1 MPPIALSEGSTE
13 LHLLGVA
20 VLIGLV
26 QLVLEAGASQSQR
39 GFAWAAGP
47 RDEARQVHGVAARLQ
62 RAQSNFLET
71 FAMFAASLLAAL
83 MLGHA
88 GHMTLVGAWLYVI
101 GRAIYV
107 PLYAAGVPMMRSVAW
122 VVAMAG
128 IGFEVAAVI
137 S

>member
-1 MPPIALSEGSTE
+1 MPGATE

-26 QLVLEAGASQSQR
+26 QLFLEAGASQSQR
-39 GFAWAAGP
+39 GMAWAAGP
-47 RDEARQVHGVAARLQ
+47 RDEPRHVSGVAARLQ

-71 FAMFAASLLAAL
+71 FAMFVAALLAAL

-88 GHMTLVGAWLYVI
+88 GHMTLFGAWLYVI
-101 GRAIYV
+101 GRAVYV
-107 PLYAAGVPMMRSVAW
+107 PLYAAGVPLVRTLAW
-122 VVAMAG
+122 SVAMAG